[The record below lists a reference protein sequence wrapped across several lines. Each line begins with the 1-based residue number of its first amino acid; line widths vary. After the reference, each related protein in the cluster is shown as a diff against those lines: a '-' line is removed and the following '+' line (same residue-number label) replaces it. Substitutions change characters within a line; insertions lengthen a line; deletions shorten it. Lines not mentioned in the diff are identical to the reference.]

1 MNDFFKTILWF
12 AYIGAD
18 WIAIVTLGKLSG
30 SHVEST
36 ATNVLRAYW
45 APLLLVHL
53 GGPDTITACTFEDNK
68 LWIRH
73 LISLLVKV
81 FFVIYVICMSWTFSW
96 LSFFTLPLILAGI
109 IKYVEKI
116 LCLKLSNSQKTKP
129 LISNMFNLQSHSDLN
144 ENQTLD
150 RLQKENPTVLSAYLF
165 FTIMRPD
172 VNDYLSSEN
181 LSDVGTRIKAYLRET
196 TGIDGRRAFQFADKY
211 LALSLGKDV
220 FEIIFI
226 QLGFMFDAA
235 YTKASLI
242 HTKLGCFLRL
252 ASSTSFFSVL
262 LLFFIDIIKKPKFH
276 GSRID
281 IAITGFLLSGAI
293 AQEFYATWVI
303 HSSDWAVLVAEFH
316 HNVLVRKVFKITSK
330 YFPRLLR
337 QSRRWSN
344 QMGQFDLLAYCW
356 RCKKRKANQSHGFLP
371 KITIGNEIAEMWH
384 KYCIIIWH
392 LATIVCYLQE
402 DNHDGENMEIS
413 KCASDYMMYLLAM
426 CPALLLSGY
435 GESFWLVHAYDNL
448 KGLLPP
454 AIDIRN
460 AASKLFSNPDNAHE
474 EELESREITFENLK
488 GEVLKLVTILKQLD
502 NKWEMLRDVW
512 IEMLLYAAVSSRYI
526 NHVKLLGEGIELFS
540 LIWLLA
546 GTSVLS
552 SVFQME

>member
-1 MNDFFKTILWF
+1 
-12 AYIGAD
+12 
-18 WIAIVTLGKLSG
+18 
-30 SHVEST
+30 
-36 ATNVLRAYW
+36 
-45 APLLLVHL
+45 
-53 GGPDTITACTFEDNK
+53 
-68 LWIRH
+68 
-73 LISLLVKV
+73 
-81 FFVIYVICMSWTFSW
+81 
-96 LSFFTLPLILAGI
+96 
-109 IKYVEKI
+109 
-116 LCLKLSNSQKTKP
+116 
-129 LISNMFNLQSHSDLN
+129 MFNLQSHSDLN

-211 LALSLGKDV
+211 LSLSLGKDV

-262 LLFFIDIIKKPKFH
+262 LLFFIDIIKKPIFH

-281 IAITGFLLSGAI
+281 IAITGILLSGAI
-293 AQEFYATWVI
+293 AQEFYATWVM

-337 QSRRWSN
+337 QSKRWSN

-384 KYCIIIWH
+384 KYWSTKFVNVPRFLQQGETYFHLLNAINLVNSPLKTRGEKALRNCQQFDQLKWSVEIEFDHSIIIWH
-392 LATIVCYLQE
+392 LATSVCYLQE

-413 KCASDYMMYLLAM
+413 KCVSDYMMYLLAM

-448 KGLLPP
+448 
-454 AIDIRN
+454 
-460 AASKLFSNPDNAHE
+460 
-474 EELESREITFENLK
+474 
-488 GEVLKLVTILKQLD
+488 
-502 NKWEMLRDVW
+502 
-512 IEMLLYAAVSSRYI
+512 
-526 NHVKLLGEGIELFS
+526 
-540 LIWLLA
+540 
-546 GTSVLS
+546 
-552 SVFQME
+552 